1 MERSKDIIIDD
12 LGNDIHI
19 RINLFGVEKGL
30 DFVDTLAKV
39 IKAKDFS
46 IKLFLDDLLPL
57 ASMLD
62 TNGAQVVIPSLTRKD
77 CYGLFQNPLSILDLG
92 AEILEFQMVFL
103 ESSKLFRPLAEE
115 LRNILNTKNLE
126 LKMQ

>member
-39 IKAKDFS
+39 MKAKDFS

>member
-1 MERSKDIIIDD
+1 MERSKDIIIND